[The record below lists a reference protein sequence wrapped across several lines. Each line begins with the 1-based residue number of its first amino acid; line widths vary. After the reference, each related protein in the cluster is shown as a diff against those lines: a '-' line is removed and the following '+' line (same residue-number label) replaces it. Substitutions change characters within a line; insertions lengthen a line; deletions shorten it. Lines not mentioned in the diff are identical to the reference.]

1 MEPEFGGFF
10 MFTCLPSMAP
20 KQLPKFHL
28 QLKSFATIFHAS
40 GVCGS
45 YKKLPLIFLILIN
58 LFAFH
63 KIKTFKITI

>member
-1 MEPEFGGFF
+1 MEPELGGFF

-45 YKKLPLIFLILIN
+45 FKKLLIN
-58 LFAFH
+58 INRL
-63 KIKTFKITI
+63 ISLITT